1 MLYINFIQ
9 KAKDIC
15 ITQDEDNGIWYV
27 EPEWVDI
34 MHRSGIGDLEDI
46 SDGYITDWLDVQNIL
61 ELEVK
66 RRNIRQF
73 DKITVVTDWLYDLI
87 TATVEPAMLSEETD
101 YIKAVT
107 EFMKENHKQEK
118 VE

>member
-9 KAKDIC
+9 KAKDLC
-15 ITQDEDNGIWYV
+15 IVQDEDNEIWYLD
-27 EPEWVDI
+27 PEWIDI
-34 MHRSGIGDLEDI
+34 MHRSGLGDLEDI
-46 SDGYITDWLDVQNIL
+46 EDGFITDWLDVQHIL
-61 ELEVK
+61 ELETK
-66 RRNIRQF
+66 RRNIRLF
-73 DKITVVTDWLYDLI
+73 DKLKVVADWFYDLI

-107 EFMKENHKQEK
+107 EFMKQNHEQGK